1 MVRGVVRRVHAR
13 PEPGAGLAAVS
24 DALRSGAEPTEAWH
38 GVGAI
43 VRDGIPT
50 ATSVRAV
57 TGDDTLAAAVL
68 AASRL
73 ARELGASPAPVLDL
87 VLRSADED
95 ADASARR
102 ATALAGPAASARVLS
117 WLPALGLALGLALG
131 ANPLAVLLD
140 PGRGWALLAGGVG
153 AGLLGRW
160 WSGRLLRDAVVA
172 GQPSA
177 RHPDDE
183 RAGPDRRQHLRG
195 RSTVPGR
202 RVGSLVAPARA
213 TRPAVV
219 PLPVVLDLLAAAS
232 ESGAPV
238 PRCLASV
245 GTAVGGGW
253 GLDLAEAGAEIGW
266 GASWAEAWAGRDAA
280 LAPVATALRPAWEDG
295 SSPVAA
301 ARAAARAVRRGQQ
314 TEALV
319 AAERLG
325 VRLLLPLTLCHLPAF
340 VLLGIIPVLVS
351 FVGQG
356 GPG

>member
-1 MVRGVVRRVHAR
+1 MTVPAGTA
-13 PEPGAGLAAVS
+13 PGAGLAAVS

-38 GVGAI
+38 RVGVI
-43 VRDGIPT
+43 VRDGVPT

-57 TGDDTLAAAVL
+57 TGDDALAAAVL

-95 ADASARR
+95 ADASVRR

-117 WLPALGLALGLALG
+117 WLPALGLVLGFALG

-140 PGRGWALLAGGVG
+140 PGRGLALLAGGVG
-153 AGLLGRW
+153 ADLLGRW
-160 WSGRLLRDAVVA
+160 WSGRLVRDATVA
-172 GQPSA
+172 GQPPRA
-177 RHPDDE
+177 RTDGTPAMRRRS
-183 RAGPDRRQHLRG
+183 RAI
-195 RSTVPGR
+195 TAGR
-202 RVGSLVAPARA
+202 RVGSLVAPAPTA
-213 TRPAVV
+213 RPALV
-219 PLPVVLDLLAAAS
+219 PVPVVLDLLAAAS

-245 GTAVGGGW
+245 GAAVGGDR
-253 GLDLAEAGAEIGW
+253 GLDLAEAGAEISW
-266 GASWAEAWAGRDAA
+266 GASWAEAWAGRDDA
-280 LAPVATALRPAWEDG
+280 LAPVASALRPAWEDG

-314 TEALV
+314 TQALV

-351 FVGQG
+351 FVGHG